1 MPDQPEPF
9 RYIDADEFCLSA
21 RLLPDFDTG
30 GVTDTLSISIEGDE
44 PQSVHVP
51 VADLPQILSGLAAA
65 SGVQPD
71 TRSVPDTERRA
82 RYARWDAAMRETQL
96 GYAVGDIRVQDA
108 VTNGMAV
115 ADAEQRDQRAYAA
128 SLEQRI
134 IDMGGHQAAAADLAA
149 EIARLRAELEQA
161 REVTRRLTA
170 HAVGFQDV
178 LDDSD
183 RDPWARTVRADI
195 AALSAVLDPAAGS
208 GGQAEAQ
215 PATTQLSYR
224 LEHRRPSDPVWQRNT
239 PGIGANWSWQSREKA
254 DQRLAEARDRWPDHE
269 HRLVTITTTVTETV
283 ANEDGA
289 QQK

>member
-1 MPDQPEPF
+1 MSTEYECRANTPCGHQIDEHDVSGCADGCGCTWMPQ
-9 RYIDADEFCLSA
+9 RVA
-21 RLLPDFDTG
+21 
-30 GVTDTLSISIEGDE
+30 E
-44 PQSVHVP
+44 PQP
-51 VADLPQILSGLAAA
+51 GGEPPFTAA
-65 SGVQPD
+65 SGVQPAA
-71 TRSVPDTERRA
+71 RPVPDTERRA

-115 ADAEQRDQRAYAA
+115 ADEEQRDQRAYAA

-149 EIARLRAELEQA
+149 EIARLRAELGKA
-161 REVTRRLTA
+161 RATTLTEA
-170 HAVGFQDV
+170 ERQFLTFA
-178 LDDSD
+178 LDLAGDEMASRGDEFTDED
-183 RDPWARTVRADI
+183 R
-195 AALSAVLDPAAGS
+195 AALGKFRRMAAAGS

-269 HRLVTITTTVTETV
+269 HRLVTITTTVTETAADV
-283 ANEDGA
+283 DGA